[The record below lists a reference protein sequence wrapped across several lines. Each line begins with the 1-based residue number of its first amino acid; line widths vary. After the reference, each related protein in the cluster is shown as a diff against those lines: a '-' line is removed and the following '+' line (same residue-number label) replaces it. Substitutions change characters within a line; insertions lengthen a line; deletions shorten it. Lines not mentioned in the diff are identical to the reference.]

1 MKIILSLFEALEPFG
16 YTMEEATGPEWRIH
30 GLVGL
35 ALLINVVF
43 LKLSIGG
50 PWESETFTLGLIGS
64 ISLALFYVSG
74 YRLTFRRR
82 GLIPWVDLWK
92 EPSSSAKK
100 GLLSSLIVLSMA
112 WLSGNHLQHIL
123 PTPTGLVLSLIG
135 FLMLTQSAYVLMSIG
150 PLSDD

>member
-1 MKIILSLFEALEPFG
+1 
-16 YTMEEATGPEWRIH
+16 MEEASGPEWRIH
-30 GLVGL
+30 GLVGA
-35 ALLINVVF
+35 ALLFNVIF
-43 LKLSIGG
+43 LKISIDG
-50 PWESETFTLGLIGS
+50 PWDSETFTLGLIGS
-64 ISLALFYVSG
+64 VSIALFYVSW

-100 GLLSSLIVLSMA
+100 VLLSSLVVLFMA

>member
-1 MKIILSLFEALEPFG
+1 
-16 YTMEEATGPEWRIH
+16 MEEASGPEWRIH
-30 GLVGL
+30 GLVGA
-35 ALLINVVF
+35 ALLINVVI
-43 LKLSIGG
+43 LKISIDG
-50 PWESETFTLGLIGS
+50 PWDSETFTLGLIGS
-64 ISLALFYVSG
+64 VSIALFYVSW

-100 GLLSSLIVLSMA
+100 VLLSSLVVLFMA

>member
-1 MKIILSLFEALEPFG
+1 
-16 YTMEEATGPEWRIH
+16 MEEASGPEWRIH
-30 GLVGL
+30 GLVGA

-43 LKLSIGG
+43 LKISIDG
-50 PWESETFTLGLIGS
+50 PWDSETFTLGLIGS
-64 ISLALFYVSG
+64 VSIALFYVSW

-100 GLLSSLIVLSMA
+100 VLLSSLIVLSMA

-123 PTPTGLVLSLIG
+123 PTPTGLVLSLIC
-135 FLMLTQSAYVLMSIG
+135 LLYT
-150 PLSDD
+150 SDAADD

>member
-1 MKIILSLFEALEPFG
+1 
-16 YTMEEATGPEWRIH
+16 MEEASGPEWRIH
-30 GLVGL
+30 GLVG
-35 ALLINVVF
+35 ATLLINVVF
-43 LKLSIGG
+43 LKISIDG
-50 PWESETFTLGLIGS
+50 PWDSETFTLGLIGS
-64 ISLALFYVSG
+64 VSIALFYVSW

-100 GLLSSLIVLSMA
+100 VLLSSLIVLSMA
-112 WLSGNHLQHIL
+112 WLSGNHLQQIL